1 MKPERAFVAE
11 RVIAQHCPELLR
23 SREEPAVPLL
33 PALAR
38 LSDGIARTLSNALA
52 SLSAGEPPLVRSAAA
67 RECTLAELRQG
78 IAPLAANSLL
88 ALGSPDM
95 PALASLDAE
104 AVLRMV
110 DRAFGGRGDAPSPL
124 PTAFP
129 MSAELMV
136 TRLEGVVIAAL
147 GQALGPAIGAIQP
160 RRRDGCIAQLAPFA
174 DDEHLGVM
182 TLEVDD
188 PGRTPWK
195 VTIALPQ
202 TVMAKLFGADT
213 SGGQPV
219 AAKPARKG
227 QPNPAD
233 EPFAS
238 VPLTISAVLV
248 DMNIGFAALSN
259 LQPGQ
264 ILPVAVAR
272 SVPLKVGGKTVA
284 LGTIGALD
292 DRVAV
297 QVTQAF

>member
-11 RVIAQHCPELLR
+11 RVLAQHCPELLP
-23 SREEPAVPLL
+23 SREAAPVALL

-38 LSDGIARTLSNALA
+38 FSDGVARTLSNALA
-52 SLSAGEPPLVRSAAA
+52 SLSAGEAPLVRSAAA
-67 RECTLAELRQG
+67 RECTMADLAQG

-88 ALGSPDM
+88 ALGGSDM
-95 PALASLDAE
+95 PVLASLDAE

-136 TRLEGVVIAAL
+136 TRLETVVVAAL
-147 GQALGPAIGAIQP
+147 GQALGMPGAVQP
-160 RRRDGCIAQLAPFA
+160 LRRDGCIVQLAPFP
-174 DDEHLGVM
+174 DDQQIGVI

-188 PGRTPWK
+188 PGRKPWK
-195 VTIALPQ
+195 VTLALPQ
-202 TVMAKLFGADT
+202 PVMMKLFADD
-213 SGGQPV
+213 SQAGER
-219 AAKPARKG
+219 AAPKPARKP
-227 QPNPAD
+227 QPSATD
-233 EPFAS
+233 EPFGS

-248 DMNIGFAALSN
+248 DMSIGFAALSN

>member
-11 RVIAQHCPELLR
+11 RMLAQHCPELLR
-23 SREEPAVPLL
+23 SNAATVPLM

-38 LSDGIARTLSNALA
+38 LGDGVARALA
-52 SLSAGEPPLVRSAAA
+52 SALAPLSAGEAPLVRSRAP
-67 RECTLAELRQG
+67 RECTMAELAED
-78 IAPLAANSLL
+78 IAALAANSLQT
-88 ALGSPDM
+88 AGSPEL
-95 PALASLDAE
+95 PLLASIEAE

-129 MSAELMV
+129 LSAELMV
-136 TRLEGVVIAAL
+136 TRLEGLVAQAVA
-147 GQALGPAIGAIQP
+147 QALGGLPVQTV
-160 RRRDGCIAQLAPFA
+160 RRDGCIVQLAPFA
-174 DDEHLGVM
+174 DSETLGVL

-188 PGRTPWK
+188 PGRAPWK
-195 VTIALPQ
+195 VTLAFPMPVLE
-202 TVMAKLFGADT
+202 KLIGE
-213 SGGQPV
+213 GERP
-219 AAKPARKG
+219 AAKPALAF

-233 EPFAS
+233 EPFGA

-248 DMNIGFAALSN
+248 DMRIGFAALSN

-272 SVPLKVGGKTVA
+272 SVPLKVGDKTVA
-284 LGTIGALD
+284 HGTIGALD

-297 QVTQAF
+297 QITQAF